1 MTTWITGVQCY
12 INTYMSLLCTSHLG
26 ELNIFDI
33 NWRCAWDVQV
43 RNIFKDGHSMCVV
56 LRRYIIAHFSRQ
68 YIIKYIDIWRTLGVR
83 SRTPIYSTS
92 PPYHR
97 REYVPS
103 LYQIPMYHNRKYFI
117 NHTERALFNTSLESC
132 VWHRIPTKCYLGSAT
147 QVHKFNYCHTSLLKS
162 TYIPRL
168 SSKYY

>member
-56 LRRYIIAHFSRQ
+56 LRRYIIAHFFAAIYYKIYWHLTHTRGAQQDSDLFDFTPVPPSR
-68 YIIKYIDIWRTLGVR
+68 
-83 SRTPIYSTS
+83 
-92 PPYHR
+92 
-97 REYVPS
+97 VPS

-132 VWHRIPTKCYLGSAT
+132 VWHRIPTKVLSW
-147 QVHKFNYCHTSLLKS
+147 KRDSS
-162 TYIPRL
+162 T
-168 SSKYY
+168 